1 MSLSRAC
8 AMCESPS
15 DGSDSLPTEA
25 VSGDRSA
32 GSLHIPAQPKYLAL
46 IGTVVRWYAEQA
58 GLDEEACHE
67 LEVAVDEAS
76 TNVVSYAFPEDSPGE
91 MAVKCA
97 TEGNG
102 LAVTIQDNGK
112 PFTPSDGIE
121 IGRKK
126 RETDPSTGGMG
137 LFMINQLTDEVRYE
151 WNERDGNQFTLVK
164 HRKT

>member
-1 MSLSRAC
+1 
-8 AMCESPS
+8 MCESPS
-15 DGSDSLPTEA
+15 DSSDSLPTNA
-25 VSGDRSA
+25 ASSDRSA
-32 GSLHIPAQPKYLAL
+32 GALHIPAQPKYLAL

-58 GLDEEACHE
+58 GLDEEAGQE
-67 LEVAVDEAS
+67 LEVAVDEAC
-76 TNVVSYAFPEDSPGE
+76 TNVVLYAFADGDAGE
-91 MAVKCA
+91 MAVKCT
-97 TEGNG
+97 TEAKG

-121 IGRKK
+121 IGKKK

-164 HRKT
+164 HKKA